1 MVTYEEH
8 EEAIRMAPWSLLREG
23 PCCERCGLPLDPTF
37 AARTWDGF
45 LCEDCYEEYENEKR
59 EAW

>member
-1 MVTYEEH
+1 MTPYH
-8 EEAIRMAPWSLLREG
+8 DRMGLEPWLRLKEG
-23 PCCERCGLPLDPTF
+23 PCCERCGMPLDPAF
-37 AARTWDGF
+37 AARTWTGF